1 MRSRV
6 LSVRR
11 AAATAVLLVVGAS
24 ALVATP
30 ASTVARP
37 DREVG
42 HTKVLALVEAPGYP
56 ANVFR
61 HPNGRVY
68 AGTFSNPR
76 GDAVP
81 SVVREWTRGGT
92 LLRSWTVPGQDLTQ
106 PHGVQVATA
115 DARGRLM
122 VLDKGSGRILMLDIR
137 TGRWWTYAQVR
148 DVPGG
153 AGPIPNYAA
162 WGRDGSLYVTDYGQP
177 VIWRIPRGGD
187 RAWVFHRDQ
196 KLDGGTFGTTGIV
209 YRPQQ
214 QALYVMQQSSLGLG
228 EPTVA
233 QGKLYRLFIGED
245 PNGDVAPP
253 SLDRLWT
260 SGLLDLPDGFSFGE
274 SGNVYV
280 ALAGTNQ
287 IAVLD
292 KHYRPVRKIGA
303 LVSGDNGSPVPF
315 DTPSNVTF
323 AGESVLVANQ
333 SYLTGTEAH
342 HAILDVH
349 VGESGVPVYIPES
362 AGRPRR

>member
-1 MRSRV
+1 M
-6 LSVRR
+6 
-11 AAATAVLLVVGAS
+11 LLGVGAS
-24 ALVATP
+24 ALTGTP
-30 ASTVARP
+30 ASPAERP

-42 HTKVLALVEAPGYP
+42 HTKVLARVEAPGYP

-76 GDAVP
+76 GDSVP
-81 SVVREWTRGGT
+81 SVVREWTRAGT
-92 LLRSWTVPGQDLTQ
+92 LLRSWTVPDQDLTQ

-115 DARGRLM
+115 DARGRLI
-122 VLDKGSGRILMLDIR
+122 VLDKGSGRVLALNPR
-137 TGRWWTYAQVR
+137 TGRWSTYSQIR

-153 AGPIPNYAA
+153 TGPIPNYAA
-162 WGRDGSLYVTDYGQP
+162 WGRHGELYVTDYGQP
-177 VIWRIPRGGD
+177 VIWRINRVGGKA
-187 RAWVFHRDQ
+187 RVFHRDQ
-196 KLDGGTFGTTGIV
+196 RLDGGTFGTTGIV
-209 YRPQQ
+209 YRPRQ

-228 EPTVA
+228 EPTIA

-245 PNGDVAPP
+245 PNGDVQPP
-253 SLDRLWT
+253 SLTRLWT
-260 SGLLDLPDGFSFGE
+260 SGLLDLPDGFSFGT

-292 KHYRPVRKIGA
+292 KQYRPVRKIGA
-303 LVSGDNGSPVPF
+303 LVSGDNGSPIPF

-333 SYLTGTEAH
+333 SYLTGTETH

-349 VGESGVPVYIPES
+349 VGETGAPVYIPDS
-362 AGRPRR
+362 AGRRRR